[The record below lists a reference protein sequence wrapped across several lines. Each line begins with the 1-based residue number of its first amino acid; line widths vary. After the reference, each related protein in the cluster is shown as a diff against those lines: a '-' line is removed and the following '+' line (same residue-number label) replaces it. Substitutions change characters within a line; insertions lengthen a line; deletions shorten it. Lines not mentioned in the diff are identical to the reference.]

1 MMPVTVQCNTLTV
14 KGVHEVVSH
23 FAELTDVSFNENVYP
38 MSSCFL
44 EFCHSFD
51 QLVTKGL
58 PLIQFCL

>member
-51 QLVTKGL
+51 
-58 PLIQFCL
+58 